1 MFHKEAINAAMQWR
15 YRPASIGGNNVSSQV
30 KVTFNFNL
38 KNSSVEEQCL
48 TEQQKHKFEVTRQM
62 AKEEME
68 SLDKEISAEL
78 AKVKDKLLELQQAK
92 KAVKQIYDGA
102 CARMGIKSV
111 MEVTDLSLSDLVKQA

>member
-1 MFHKEAINAAMQWR
+1 M
-15 YRPASIGGNNVSSQV
+15 
-30 KVTFNFNL
+30 
-38 KNSSVEEQCL
+38 L

-68 SLDKEISAEL
+68 ALDREISSEL

-102 CARMGIKSV
+102 CARMGVKSV
-111 MEVTDLSLSDLVKQA
+111 MEVADLSLSDLVKQA